1 MVSSHS
7 QLKPKTVIWVDAP
20 AHASMRRC
28 TTDMR
33 SGNRAGNMH
42 RPADVVSPVRPEK
55 RNSENQIEKLR
66 AVESLEHA
74 VKPHSPT
81 ELLVTV
87 RKTKS
92 VELIPLSRHKTHIYI
107 HIHTPCIS
115 VCALCT

>member
-7 QLKPKTVIWVDAP
+7 QLEPKTVIWVDA
-20 AHASMRRC
+20 HMRRC
-28 TTDMR
+28 TTVDRHGHMR
-33 SGNRAGNMH
+33 SGNMH

-55 RNSENQIEKLR
+55 RNSENQIEKLP

-74 VKPHSPT
+74 VKPHCPT